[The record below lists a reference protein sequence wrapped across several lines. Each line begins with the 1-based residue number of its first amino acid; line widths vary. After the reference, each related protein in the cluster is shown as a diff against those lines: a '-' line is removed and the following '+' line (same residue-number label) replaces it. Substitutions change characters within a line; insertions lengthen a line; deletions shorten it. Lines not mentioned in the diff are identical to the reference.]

1 MRVNAVSP
9 GPTRTEGTAP
19 MGDALDELA
28 QGGPA
33 GRPGLPEE
41 IATAIAYLASED
53 SSFVHGAVLPVD
65 GGRVAV

>member
-1 MRVNAVSP
+1 
-9 GPTRTEGTAP
+9 